1 MKRTKATSLPM
12 TDDVISYLNK
22 LVSEKKLNTSVNV
35 KHPIFEQSNQILE
48 DDGIDYSND
57 EYDLQTPDM
66 MTPYSYPIEGEFVH
80 HEIANNFDSYDG
92 NSDGVYESDFDQ
104 LNEYIPND
112 IYVNEGE
119 NVVYDD
125 TPTDPDARY
134 IWYRYRQVPLYF
146 Y

>member
-1 MKRTKATSLPM
+1 M

-48 DDGIDYSND
+48 DDKNDYSND
-57 EYDLQTPDM
+57 EHELHTPDIV
-66 MTPYSYPIEGEFVH
+66 TPYTYPTEDKFVH

-92 NSDGVYESDFDQ
+92 NSDVAYESEFEQ
-104 LNEYIPND
+104 LTEYID

-119 NVVYDD
+119 DVVYDD
-125 TPTDPDARY
+125 TPTDPDALMND
-134 IWYRYRQVPLYF
+134 IFWCRQ
-146 Y
+146 